1 MKPNTPAPTRPPAG
15 IGGGPGGGRS
25 LMGGPVQKPKNFK
38 KTIITIGDYLKMYKF
53 KLIVVVVF
61 AIVSTVFMILS
72 PRILGDMTNDIV
84 NGYINGQAYDKVM
97 GSLPKGATLPA
108 GTTGATILE
117 HLSPTD
123 RAKIPTKQQDNLK
136 TIDFSKGRPGIDYH
150 ALMVLGLWLIGLY
163 VISSL
168 FSYLQGWIMTS
179 VTQNLVYRLRQN
191 ISLKINRMPLAYFDH
206 HPYGEVI
213 SRVTNDID
221 TIGQSLNQSVTQI
234 ITAVVTIIGITIMML
249 TISWELTLVAI
260 LVLPLSFGFTF
271 FIVKKSQR
279 YFIGQQKSLGEL
291 DGHVEE
297 MFSGHI
303 AMRTYSGE
311 AQSIKTFSKTNQQL
325 FENGWKSQFMSGL
338 MMPIM
343 QFISNLGLVGVAV
356 VGGWLAVNGRI
367 GIGDIQAFIQYMN
380 QFTQPVLQTAGV
392 ANVMQV
398 TAAAAERVFE
408 FLDEPEEVPDVV
420 AETLPLPIK
429 GAVQFSDVNFS
440 YEPEKP
446 IIQHFNATIKP
457 GQNVA
462 IVGPTGAGKTT
473 IVNLLMQFYDLNS
486 GTITIDGVNSSK
498 LARSDVR
505 QLFGMVLQD
514 TWLFNGTIAHNIAY
528 GKKTATKQ
536 EVIAAAKSAHADH
549 FIRTLPKGYDTILG
563 EETDNISAG
572 EKQLLTIARAMLADA
587 PMLILDEATSSV
599 DTRTEA
605 LIQKAMERLTQNRT
619 SFVIAHR
626 LSTIRKA
633 DLILVMKS
641 GNIIEQG
648 THDELIKANGFYS
661 SLYSSQFADADQAE
675 G

>member
-1 MKPNTPAPTRPPAG
+1 MKPNTPAPTRPVG
-15 IGGGPGGGRS
+15 FGGGPGAARGM
-25 LMGGPVQKPKNFK
+25 MGGPVQKPKNFK
-38 KTIITIGDYLKMYKF
+38 KTLITIGGYLEQYRF

-61 AIVSTVFMILS
+61 AIISTVFMIVS
-72 PRILGDMTNDIV
+72 PRILGNMTNDIV
-84 NGYINGQAYDKVM
+84 NGYINGQAYDKVIAT
-97 GSLPKGATLPA
+97 LPKGASLPA
-108 GTTGATILE
+108 GTTGATILD
-117 HLSPTD
+117 HLTPTD

-136 TIDFSKGRPGIDYH
+136 SIDFSKGRPEIDYH
-150 ALMVLGLWLIGLY
+150 AIMILGLWLIGLY

-179 VTQNLVYRLRQN
+179 VTQNLVYRLRRN
-191 ISLKINRMPLAYFDH
+191 ISLKINRMPLGYFDH

-234 ITAVVTIIGITIMML
+234 ITSIVTIIGITIMML
-249 TISWELTLVAI
+249 TISWELTVVAI
-260 LVLPLSFGFTF
+260 LVLPLSFGFTI
-271 FIVKKSQR
+271 FIVKKSQG
-279 YFIGQQKSLGEL
+279 YFMGQQKSLGEL

-311 AQSIKTFSKTNQQL
+311 AQSIKTFSVTNQKL
-325 FENGWKSQFMSGL
+325 FENGWKAQFMSGL

-356 VGGWLAVNGRI
+356 TGGWLAVNGRI

-398 TAAAAERVFE
+398 TVAAAERVFE
-408 FLDEPEEVPDVV
+408 FLDEPEEVPDTST
-420 AETLPLPIK
+420 ETLPLPIK

-440 YEPEKP
+440 YVPEKP
-446 IIQHFNATIKP
+446 IIQDFNAEIKP

-473 IVNLLMQFYDLNS
+473 IVNLLMRFYDINS
-486 GTITIDGVNSSK
+486 GTIKIDGIDSSK

-528 GKKTATKQ
+528 GRKNATKQ
-536 EVIAAAKSAHADH
+536 EVVAAAKSAHADH

-572 EKQLLTIARAMLADA
+572 EKQLLTIARAMLANA

-648 THDELIKANGFYS
+648 THDQLIKANGFYS
-661 SLYSSQFADADQAE
+661 SLYSSQFTDAIEQVE
-675 G
+675 

>member
-1 MKPNTPAPTRPPAG
+1 
-15 IGGGPGGGRS
+15 
-25 LMGGPVQKPKNFK
+25 
-38 KTIITIGDYLKMYKF
+38 
-53 KLIVVVVF
+53 
-61 AIVSTVFMILS
+61 
-72 PRILGDMTNDIV
+72 
-84 NGYINGQAYDKVM
+84 
-97 GSLPKGATLPA
+97 
-108 GTTGATILE
+108 
-117 HLSPTD
+117 
-123 RAKIPTKQQDNLK
+123 
-136 TIDFSKGRPGIDYH
+136 
-150 ALMVLGLWLIGLY
+150 
-163 VISSL
+163 
-168 FSYLQGWIMTS
+168 
-179 VTQNLVYRLRQN
+179 
-191 ISLKINRMPLAYFDH
+191 MPLGYFDH

-234 ITAVVTIIGITIMML
+234 ITSIVTIIGITIMML
-249 TISWELTLVAI
+249 TISWELTVVAI
-260 LVLPLSFGFTF
+260 LVLPLSFGFTI
-271 FIVKKSQR
+271 FIVKKSQG
-279 YFIGQQKSLGEL
+279 YFTGQQKSLGEL

-311 AQSIKTFSKTNQQL
+311 AQSIKTFSVTNQKL
-325 FENGWKSQFMSGL
+325 FENGWKAQFMSGL

-356 VGGWLAVNGRI
+356 TGGWLAVNGRI

-398 TAAAAERVFE
+398 TVASAERVFE
-408 FLDEPEEVPDVV
+408 FLDEPEEVPDTST
-420 AETLPLPIK
+420 ETLPLPIK

-440 YEPEKP
+440 YVPEKP
-446 IIQHFNATIKP
+446 IIQHFDAEIKP

-473 IVNLLMQFYDLNS
+473 IVNLLMRFYDINS
-486 GTITIDGVNSSK
+486 GTIKIDGIDSSK

-528 GKKTATKQ
+528 GRKNATKQ
-536 EVIAAAKSAHADH
+536 EVVAAAKSAHADH

-633 DLILVMKS
+633 NLILVMKS

-648 THDELIKANGFYS
+648 THDQLIKANGFYS
-661 SLYSSQFADADQAE
+661 SLYSSQFADADLSE
-675 G
+675 S